1 MWIQDSDLAET
12 VAGMPWVVDG
22 VSDAES
28 IALDN
33 MGGIASHNIE
43 LAKTV
48 ASLPWFANDL
58 TTLNSYVIDAIDYVT
73 GLGDGEFHEMIGQL
87 IGQPWVTDGLD
98 QEESAFFVALVGAAL
113 IDWDGK
119 LHNDLIRTH
128 FTQKK
133 RVSLPLSGDI
143 NIWIFQDEP
152 FPPDEDPLSLIE
164 DTLHSAER
172 FLGTPFPTTDIILLI
187 VPSEYNRLSGAFA
200 GEYYGTHMA
209 VLRFALQAIPHETA
223 HYYFNYDH
231 FDPGWLVEGGAEFIQ
246 SYLNDQT
253 GFKSISDRR
262 IEVSMAVQYCSDNG
276 IENLRHNEYLGTNCW
291 YTMGENFL
299 LSIFET
305 IGEEATSAALRELYL
320 QSRESV
326 GRLATPATEEAI
338 YNAFLKHTPAD
349 KKGALRGLYQ
359 TLHGGAF
366 AFDTVPFDD
375 DHGDELSAA
384 SDIAVGE
391 AVEGTLDYMFDFDYF
406 KFQAEEGQKYRI
418 AVNHESLGASSI
430 TLYTTEELPYLIS
443 SYGLNYALWKS
454 RTREASGP
462 QIQWV
467 APSSDEYYFAVQN
480 FGGKT
485 GDYTLTIT
493 PVASIEDDHGD
504 TLATATNISP
514 GETVHGAVD
523 YDFDLDYFRFQ
534 AVEGKSYRV
543 EIEIGTLEFYHHH
556 LYTAD
561 GVPNDLGI
569 YVGYREESV
578 RVDATTVYK
587 WTPWS
592 SGTFY
597 FAIDGVSG
605 SVGSYAV
612 SIIVD
617 DHGDEPS
624 TASEITLGEAVEG
637 TIDYAHDYDYFKFQ
651 TEMDQ
656 KYRITVNGHFG
667 IDVHTPDQV
676 YFAPV
681 KSRTWDGSDIQ
692 IQWVAPSSHEYYLA
706 VHNHGGKT
714 GDYTYTIT
722 ITPVSS
728 IADDH
733 GDTIATA
740 TNISLGEVVQGTV
753 DGDFDFDY
761 FGFQAVEGRNYRILI
776 TGGAPEYFRFHVYTA
791 DGVPHDAGYETYL
804 FGAEWQNPENIDW
817 TPSSSG
823 TYYLAIDGADGS
835 VGSYTVTITEVEGGS
850 GD

>member
-1 MWIQDSDLAET
+1 
-12 VAGMPWVVDG
+12 
-22 VSDAES
+22 
-28 IALDN
+28 
-33 MGGIASHNIE
+33 
-43 LAKTV
+43 
-48 ASLPWFANDL
+48 
-58 TTLNSYVIDAIDYVT
+58 
-73 GLGDGEFHEMIGQL
+73 
-87 IGQPWVTDGLD
+87 
-98 QEESAFFVALVGAAL
+98 
-113 IDWDGK
+113 
-119 LHNDLIRTH
+119 
-128 FTQKK
+128 
-133 RVSLPLSGDI
+133 
-143 NIWIFQDEP
+143 
-152 FPPDEDPLSLIE
+152 
-164 DTLHSAER
+164 
-172 FLGTPFPTTDIILLI
+172 
-187 VPSEYNRLSGAFA
+187 
-200 GEYYGTHMA
+200 
-209 VLRFALQAIPHETA
+209 
-223 HYYFNYDH
+223 
-231 FDPGWLVEGGAEFIQ
+231 
-246 SYLNDQT
+246 
-253 GFKSISDRR
+253 
-262 IEVSMAVQYCSDNG
+262 
-276 IENLRHNEYLGTNCW
+276 
-291 YTMGENFL
+291 MGENFL

-305 IGEEATSAALRELYL
+305 IGEESTSDALRELYL
-320 QSRESV
+320 QSRESG
-326 GRLATPATEEAI
+326 GRPATEEAI

-462 QIQWV
+462 QMQWV

-514 GETVHGAVD
+514 GETVHGASD

-597 FAIDGVSG
+597 LAIDGVSG

-612 SIIVD
+612 TIIVD

-667 IDVHTPDQV
+667 IDIHTPDQV
-676 YFAPV
+676 YYAPV

-714 GDYTYTIT
+714 GAYTYTLT
-722 ITPVSS
+722 ITPVAP
-728 IADDH
+728 IEDDH

-761 FGFQAVEGRNYRILI
+761 FRFHAVEGRNYRILI
-776 TGGAPEYFRFHVYTA
+776 TGGALEYFRFHVYTA
-791 DGVPHDAGYETYL
+791 DGVPHDAEYETY
-804 FGAEWQNPENIDW
+804 FSGGDWQTTEDIDW
-817 TPSSSG
+817 TPSFSG
-823 TYYLAIDGADGS
+823 TFYLAVDGADGS

-850 GD
+850 ND